1 MKCNSMEHKIEQG
14 TKEWDEL
21 RKGRVTGTRL
31 KQVMSASSDKLI
43 YEMIAEKYET
53 LAGYQSDDMS
63 AGTLKEPWAISDYE
77 KLTGQVVREVGFIS
91 KGTDVGLS
99 PDGLI
104 GDSKAIEVKSPGIA
118 KHIEYIIG
126 NKIPSEYKWQ
136 VVHYFLVIDD
146 LMELDFI
153 SYNPN
158 FPLKELHVVS
168 VKREELE
175 EDIQKAKEKLE
186 KFLVKYNETLL
197 KLL

>member
-1 MKCNSMEHKIEQG
+1 MEHELEQG
-14 TKEWDEL
+14 TDEWNEI

-31 KQVMSASSDKLI
+31 KQVMSTTSDKLI

-77 KLTGQVVREVGFIS
+77 KLTGQKVREVGFIS
-91 KGTDVGLS
+91 KGSDVGLS

-104 GDSKAIEVKSPGIA
+104 GESKAIEVKSPGIA
-118 KHIEYIIG
+118 KHIEYIVCD
-126 NKIPSEYKWQ
+126 KIPAEYKWQ
-136 VVHYFLVIDD
+136 VVHYFVVIDQ
-146 LMELDFI
+146 LKELDFI

-158 FPLKELHVVS
+158 FPLKELHIVNI
-168 VKREELE
+168 KREDLE
-175 EDIQKAKEKLE
+175 SDIQKAKEKLE
-186 KFLVKYNETLL
+186 KFLLKYNETLL